1 MEKKKKAKIFEYCH
15 WKRKKKKYIEFSGP
29 ETWIDML
36 SGFKEYIK
44 KEHMLTFKYK
54 EYDVKVKGLK
64 EIINKTKVDL
74 LLIDV
79 EGAELEILKS
89 LKTLNQSPKNILVEN
104 ASYLGGNNEIR
115 KFLFKKKYKLIA
127 RFGCADDFF
136 KLNNN

>member
-1 MEKKKKAKIFEYCH
+1 
-15 WKRKKKKYIEFSGP
+15 
-29 ETWIDML
+29 ML
-36 SGFKEYIK
+36 SGFKKYIK

-89 LKTLNQSPKNILVEN
+89 LNQLPKNILVEN

-127 RFGCADDFF
+127 RFGCADDIF
-136 KLNNN
+136 KFSMS